1 MRLVLIDEELRIGVR
16 QDTFP
21 LVREAS
27 NVCYFQSFYTTISLL
42 IQSSKYFSKTY
53 VH

>member
-21 LVREAS
+21 LVRQAS
-27 NVCYFQSFYTTISLL
+27 NVSYFQSFYTTVSLL